1 MIRFWGYSGLKF
13 NVWQALQARQTSQTS
28 IFEDKNTR
36 RPGDYVFDK
45 SNWVI
50 SKKYIAK
57 INEKKGFDNIKGV
70 GGQFGGVSLFG
81 L

>member
-28 IFEDKNTR
+28 IFEDKNTWR
-36 RPGDYVFDK
+36 SWDYVFDNK
-45 SNWVI
+45 IEQSLKI
-50 SKKYIAK
+50 DIAK
-57 INEKKGFDNIKGV
+57 INEKKGFDNITGV